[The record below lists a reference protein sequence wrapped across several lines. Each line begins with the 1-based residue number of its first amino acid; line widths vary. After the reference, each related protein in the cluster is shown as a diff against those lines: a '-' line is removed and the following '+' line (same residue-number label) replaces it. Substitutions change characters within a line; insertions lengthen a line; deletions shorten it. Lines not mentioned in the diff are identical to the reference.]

1 MGRYIVN
8 RLMQG
13 LLLVFVVTILVFA
26 MLHMM
31 PGDPIDLLSARTVPQ
46 EQRQLM
52 RQQYGLDKPFI
63 EQYFNWLKNLFSGD
77 MGRSIKT
84 RMPVSEMFAQ
94 RIPVTLKLCGIALLI
109 ELAIAL
115 PIGLLAAYKKDS
127 IFDRIVMSLSLLF
140 AAVPSFWLAMM
151 LIMLFGVTLKVLPL
165 SGFIGVQSYILP
177 IAAMVLGTMASTIR
191 LTKTEVLDVM
201 REKYILT
208 AYAKGLPHRIVMV
221 RHVLRNALILV
232 TIMLFLNIPWV
243 ISGAVIIENIFVIP
257 GMGSLMTASILVQ
270 DFTVVQACVLIIA
283 VLTVLCNLIC
293 DIITAVLDPR
303 IRISL
308 TGSGN

>member
-1 MGRYIVN
+1 
-8 RLMQG
+8 LMQG

-31 PGDPIDLLSARTVPQ
+31 PGDSVDLLSARTVPQ

-127 IFDRIVMSLSLLF
+127 FFDRIMMSLSLLF

-177 IAAMVLGTMASTIR
+177 ITAMVLGTMASTIR

-208 AYAKGLPHRIVMV
+208 AYAKGLPHRKVMV

-257 GMGSLMTASILVQ
+257 GMGSLMTSSILVQ
-270 DFTVVQACVLIIA
+270 DITVVQACVLIIA

-303 IRISL
+303 IRISM